1 MTKRKPRTAPYDW
14 SISECEAISG
24 TNEKRFK
31 SFLNDVY
38 LQFDAVQNT
47 YGIPSEIGGILCAY
61 CSSKGKSSLTAE
73 NHPDYFS
80 FLRNFIKEHERILSQ
95 LQKSNRGK
103 YEKSIAAADPDYQ
116 FLSTYPAFIEQ
127 FSEKFSVILSIVNDF
142 PSEQRPFFFKQI
154 INHLDTLTEE
164 LLLWRNNQQKSG
176 NIEPFSPTNVNI
188 EVLLK
193 RLYEKNEWRKDLQTL
208 QSVIENLPA
217 FNNYEWGPT
226 ESWEKLRIAFEQ
238 EYHQQLLNTFLRD
251 DEKHRAYAFIEN
263 TKTLK
268 SGTPQDYRE
277 TLRYFFY
284 HIYNIAPSISSILN
298 ASESPSDSSSCP
310 VPPSSELEI
319 CSNISMIE
327 KDQLLDALFHLI
339 QCGVPPYL
347 QQMLPRI
354 TASICASFFRRKVS
368 FDEANHTLHSSNYG
382 PTGTSSSSPGFQVG
396 RQLYDALAPFLP
408 TAEEEKIFLSAA
420 THYIYKNPFFHT
432 EAFFPP
438 DTIMQHYRNYQHA
451 ISALQ
456 SNFRPLTSD
465 DLTEIMRVFR
475 LNILIHLIAAIE
487 ESINQYVNYYEEWN
501 KTAENTLNQLKCS
514 KVFEDYKN
522 AVSTSLYHLLFAE
535 DQIVSTPPS

>member
-176 NIEPFSPTNVNI
+176 NIEPFP
-188 EVLLK
+188 LLM
-193 RLYEKNEWRKDLQTL
+193 
-208 QSVIENLPA
+208 
-217 FNNYEWGPT
+217 
-226 ESWEKLRIAFEQ
+226 
-238 EYHQQLLNTFLRD
+238 
-251 DEKHRAYAFIEN
+251 
-263 TKTLK
+263 
-268 SGTPQDYRE
+268 
-277 TLRYFFY
+277 
-284 HIYNIAPSISSILN
+284 SI
-298 ASESPSDSSSCP
+298 
-310 VPPSSELEI
+310 
-319 CSNISMIE
+319 
-327 KDQLLDALFHLI
+327 
-339 QCGVPPYL
+339 
-347 QQMLPRI
+347 
-354 TASICASFFRRKVS
+354 
-368 FDEANHTLHSSNYG
+368 
-382 PTGTSSSSPGFQVG
+382 
-396 RQLYDALAPFLP
+396 
-408 TAEEEKIFLSAA
+408 
-420 THYIYKNPFFHT
+420 
-432 EAFFPP
+432 
-438 DTIMQHYRNYQHA
+438 
-451 ISALQ
+451 
-456 SNFRPLTSD
+456 
-465 DLTEIMRVFR
+465 
-475 LNILIHLIAAIE
+475 
-487 ESINQYVNYYEEWN
+487 
-501 KTAENTLNQLKCS
+501 
-514 KVFEDYKN
+514 
-522 AVSTSLYHLLFAE
+522 
-535 DQIVSTPPS
+535 